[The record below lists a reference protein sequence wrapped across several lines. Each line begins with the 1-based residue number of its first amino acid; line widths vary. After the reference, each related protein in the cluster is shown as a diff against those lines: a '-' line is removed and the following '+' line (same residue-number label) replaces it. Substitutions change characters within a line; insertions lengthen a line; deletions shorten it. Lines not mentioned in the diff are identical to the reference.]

1 MKDSSYVMTNLDS
14 ILKSRD
20 ITFPTKVHLV
30 KAMVIPVVMYGCG
43 SWTIKKTEHRRIEA
57 FELWCW
63 RRLESPLDCKEIKQ
77 TNPKGNQSWIFTGR
91 TDVEAKTPILWSPD
105 VKKWLVGKDPDSG
118 KDWGRRRR
126 GWQRMRWLDGIT
138 GSMDMSLSELWEL
151 VMDREAWR
159 AAVHGVARSQ
169 TWLSNWTELKC
180 VTSGQCFLIFLSGWS
195 VLWCKWGVKGPP
207 SLTSFKSCLLPQV
220 HPHIPPWCLN
230 VHVCACW
237 GVSDSLWPQ
246 GL

>member
-1 MKDSSYVMTNLDS
+1 MANSWRNNENSEDFIFLGSKIITADNCSYEFKRCFLLGRKAMTDLDS

-91 TDVEAKTPILWSPD
+91 TDAEAEPILWPPD
-105 VKKWLVGKDPDSG
+105 AKSWLLWKDPDAG
-118 KDWGRRRR
+118 KDRSRRIR
-126 GWQRMRWLDGIT
+126 GQQRTRQFYGIT
-138 GSMDMSLSELWEL
+138 NAMDMSLSKLQE
-151 VMDREAWR
+151 MMKDREAWC
-159 AAVHGVARSQ
+159 AAVHGVTKSGTQ
-169 TWLSNWTELKC
+169 LSDWTELNW
-180 VTSGQCFLIFLSGWS
+180 TN
-195 VLWCKWGVKGPP
+195 P
-207 SLTSFKSCLLPQV
+207 
-220 HPHIPPWCLN
+220 LN
-230 VHVCACW
+230 M
-237 GVSDSLWPQ
+237 P
-246 GL
+246 